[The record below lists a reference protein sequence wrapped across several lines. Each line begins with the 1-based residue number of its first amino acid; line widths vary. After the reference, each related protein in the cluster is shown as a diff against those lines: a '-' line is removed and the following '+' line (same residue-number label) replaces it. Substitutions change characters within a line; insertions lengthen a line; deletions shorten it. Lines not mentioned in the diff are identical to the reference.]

1 MTRRSAARHA
11 PASST
16 GESTVAVFPLRC
28 TGASV
33 RRLAR
38 RITSFYEQRM
48 PGLKLSQYSV
58 LQHLSEEPQS
68 LLQLSRRLEMDRTT
82 LTRNLKPL
90 IANGWVGE
98 TSGDDARRRLVLLT
112 PAGLRLRRRAHEDW
126 KTAQRALDK
135 ELGHD
140 FIAALHRQLDTALA
154 RLKPTLPD
162 EN

>member
-1 MTRRSAARHA
+1 MTRRTS
-11 PASST
+11 ASSLDEPT
-16 GESTVAVFPLRC
+16 LAVFPLRC

-38 RITSFYEQRM
+38 RITSFYERRM
-48 PGLKLSQYSV
+48 HGLKLSQYSV
-58 LQHLSEEPQS
+58 LQHLSAEPRS
-68 LLQLSRRLEMDRTT
+68 LRQLSRRLEMDRTT

-90 IANGWVGE
+90 IAKGWVGE
-98 TSGDDARRRLVLLT
+98 TSGDDARRRLVMLT

-126 KTAQRALDK
+126 KVAQHALDK